1 MVAGE
6 ILALGYSAPPA
17 LSFARPEPQWEP
29 QQEPPGVWPG
39 SHEEQLNLCV
49 RELLISDLLCF
60 LRVGL
65 GRGCS
70 RALQGS
76 ALWLHC
82 CTAWLLQ
89 SWAVPGHWHQPSVA
103 HTAMATAH
111 TGVTGLS
118 SATWPRGFGLKSGT
132 KLLRSKE
139 VVSEQPQESKLNLF
153 LSHLW
158 VSVTK

>member
-1 MVAGE
+1 MVPGE
-6 ILALGYSAPPA
+6 ILALGCSALKTPPA

-29 QQEPPGVWPG
+29 QRETHG
-39 SHEEQLNLCV
+39 SAATRSSSALCV
-49 RELLISDLLCF
+49 RELFISDLLCF

-89 SWAVPGHWHQPSVA
+89 SWAVPGHWHQPSIA

-111 TGVTGLS
+111 TSVTQLS

-139 VVSEQPQESKLNLF
+139 VGSEQPQESKLNLF
-153 LSHLW
+153 LSHL
-158 VSVTK
+158 